1 MESDEEEDSELD
13 DFIDDGPDEAED
25 YSKHIQDIFGYNR
38 NRYANKTFFFFRSAQ
53 YVNRSFNRYRI
64 ESDDEDEC
72 MESSFAQQMKEECIS
87 TKIGNQV

>member
-38 NRYANKTFFFFRSAQ
+38 NRYANKTFFFFFFVQHSMLKYHLIDTVSR
-53 YVNRSFNRYRI
+53 VT
-64 ESDDEDEC
+64 
-72 MESSFAQQMKEECIS
+72 
-87 TKIGNQV
+87 TKMNAWNQALLSR